1 VTLDDAITHADEKFI
16 QHADTP
22 GCGAEHEQL
31 AKWLRELRAFKA
43 EAAKQVLWRK
53 LNAHADLPQTI
64 RSWQDA
70 VDEYAHSKG
79 WRTGEQN
86 IGDLLLM
93 ITTEVAEAFEEHR
106 EGHDPT
112 ETYYKPETHTGW
124 GGSSWPATP
133 PTPEKP
139 TKPEG
144 IPSEMADIVIRVL
157 DFCGWAGID
166 LQAIMAE
173 KHTYN
178 LTRPYRHGG
187 KRV

>member
-1 VTLDDAITHADEKFI
+1 LTLDDAITHADEKS
-16 QHADTP
+16 AASA
-22 GCGAEHEQL
+22 CGAEHDQL
-31 AKWLRELRAFKA
+31 ATWLRELKAFKA
-43 EAAKQVLWRK
+43 EAAKQALWRK

-112 ETYYKPETHTGW
+112 ETYYKPE
-124 GGSSWPATP
+124 
-133 PTPEKP
+133 KP

-166 LQAIMAE
+166 LQAMLVE

-178 LTRPYRHGG
+178 LTRPYRHGD
-187 KRV
+187 KRA